1 MLILL
6 RTHTEDSVGKVR
18 TEPMLVLN
26 VLFLWVYTVGNE
38 EGFSKGADSM
48 VDLYCELELAAQK
61 SN

>member
-1 MLILL
+1 M
-6 RTHTEDSVGKVR
+6 HTEDSVGKVR